1 MEKGQKS
8 LHHLVMKEQETNL
21 SQDSLEKVIDVW
33 LNRVENPLA
42 QKKKSSLPIHGAFN
56 EFQFGDLPLDLAI
69 VDGPSEACF
78 HSGFVF
84 LYPSR
89 KLLKLCQVAGVN
101 PL

>member
-56 EFQFGDLPLDLAI
+56 EFEGI
-69 VDGPSEACF
+69 S
-78 HSGFVF
+78 
-84 LYPSR
+84 
-89 KLLKLCQVAGVN
+89 
-101 PL
+101 